1 MREIFLL
8 EEKMKE
14 LISIVIPMYYEE
26 EVAIEC
32 YDRLKSVMEDNNIR
46 YEFIFV
52 NDGSKDKTLD
62 ILTGIANLDSQA
74 KIVNFAR
81 NFGHQTAVTA
91 GVDFAAGDA
100 IVIIDADLQDP
111 PEVIP
116 TLISKWKEGY
126 EIVYAKRKKRSG
138 ETKFKL
144 LTAKYFYKFL
154 NYMSDI
160 DIPKDTGDFRIID
173 RKVADVF
180 KSMTER
186 NRFVRGMFSWVGF
199 NQTFIEYER
208 DERFA
213 GETKYPLKKMIKFAS
228 DGIIAFSTKPLKLV
242 MTLGFFSVLVS
253 FLVLVYAIS
262 IKLFGREVETGWA
275 SIMVAITFF
284 SGVQLLGMGIVGEYI
299 ARIYD
304 ESKNRPIYI
313 VKDTVNIKEASHN
326 SRRKDVV

>member
-1 MREIFLL
+1 MQ
-8 EEKMKE
+8 K
-14 LISIVIPMYYEE
+14 LISVVVPMYFEE
-26 EVAIEC
+26 EVAQEC
-32 YDRLKSVMEDNNIR
+32 YNRLKSVMLQNDIN
-46 YEFIFV
+46 YEFVFV
-52 NDGSKDKTLD
+52 NDGSTDRTME
-62 ILTGIANLDSQA
+62 ILSEIAANDYRT

-81 NFGHQTAVTA
+81 NFGHQVAVTA
-91 GVDFAAGDA
+91 GIAAAKGDA

-116 TLISKWKEGY
+116 ELIAKWEEGY
-126 EIVYAKRKKRSG
+126 EVVYAKRKQRKG
-138 ETKFKL
+138 ETWFKL

-180 KSMTER
+180 NQMTER
-186 NRFVRGMFSWVGF
+186 NRFIRGMMSWVGF
-199 NQTFIEYER
+199 RQTYVEYER

-228 DGIIAFSTKPLKLV
+228 DGIIAFSTKPLRIV
-242 MTLGFFSVLVS
+242 MTLGLLSVL
-253 FLVLVYAIS
+253 IS
-262 IKLFGREVETGWA
+262 IIVLLYTITVKIIGTDTQTGWA

-284 SGVQLLGMGIVGEYI
+284 SGIQLLGLGIVGQYI

-313 VKDTVNIKEASHN
+313 VKETINIEQEETTQTKEKVNA
-326 SRRKDVV
+326 

>member
-1 MREIFLL
+1 MQ
-8 EEKMKE
+8 K
-14 LISIVIPMYYEE
+14 LISVVVPMYFEE
-26 EVAIEC
+26 EVAQEC
-32 YDRLKSVMEDNNIR
+32 YNRLKSVMLQNDIN
-46 YEFIFV
+46 YEFVFV
-52 NDGSKDKTLD
+52 NDGSTDRTME
-62 ILTGIANLDSQA
+62 ILSEIAANDYRT

-81 NFGHQTAVTA
+81 NFGHQVAVTA
-91 GVDFAAGDA
+91 GIATAKGDA

-116 TLISKWKEGY
+116 ELIAKWEEGY
-126 EIVYAKRKKRSG
+126 EVVYAKRKQRKG
-138 ETKFKL
+138 ETWFKL

-180 KSMTER
+180 NQMTER
-186 NRFVRGMFSWVGF
+186 NRFIRGMMSWVGF
-199 NQTFIEYER
+199 RQTYVEYER

-228 DGIIAFSTKPLKLV
+228 DGIIAFSTKPLRIV
-242 MTLGFFSVLVS
+242 MTLGLLSVL
-253 FLVLVYAIS
+253 IS
-262 IKLFGREVETGWA
+262 IIVLLYTITVKIIGTGTQTGWA

-284 SGVQLLGMGIVGEYI
+284 SGIQLLGLGIVGQYI

-313 VKDTVNIKEASHN
+313 VKETINIEQEETTQTKEKVNA
-326 SRRKDVV
+326 

>member
-1 MREIFLL
+1 MD
-8 EEKMKE
+8 K
-14 LISIVIPMYYEE
+14 LISIVVPMYFEE
-26 EVAIEC
+26 EVAQEC
-32 YDRLKSVMEDNNIR
+32 YNRLKSVMIQNNIN
-46 YEFIFV
+46 YEFVFV
-52 NDGSKDKTLD
+52 NDGSTDRTME
-62 ILTGIANLDSQA
+62 ILKEIAAHDCRA
-74 KIVNFAR
+74 KVVNFAR

-91 GVDFAAGDA
+91 GIDCASGDA

-116 TLISKWKEGY
+116 ELIAKWEEGY
-126 EIVYAKRKKRSG
+126 EVVYAKRKQRKG
-138 ETKFKL
+138 ETWFKL
-144 LTAKYFYKFL
+144 LTAKYFYRFL

-180 KSMTER
+180 KQMTER
-186 NRFVRGMFSWVGF
+186 NRFIRGMMSWVGF
-199 NQTFIEYER
+199 NQTYVEYER

-228 DGIIAFSTKPLKLV
+228 DGIIAFSTKPLRIV
-242 MTLGFFSVLVS
+242 MTLGLMSVFIS
-253 FLVLVYAIS
+253 ILVLLYTVI
-262 IKLFGREVETGWA
+262 IKVIGEDIQTGWA

-284 SGVQLLGMGIVGEYI
+284 SGIQLLGLGIVGQYI

-313 VKDTVNIKEASHN
+313 VKETINVDQKDTSDSKREKVS
-326 SRRKDVV
+326 SL

>member
-1 MREIFLL
+1 
-8 EEKMKE
+8 MKE
-14 LISIVIPMYYEE
+14 LISVVVPMYYEE
-26 EVAIEC
+26 EVAQEC
-32 YDRLKSVMEDNNIR
+32 YNRLKKVMIENNIH

-52 NDGSKDKTLD
+52 NDGSTDKTLD
-62 ILTGIANLDSQA
+62 ILNEIAEEDSQA

-91 GVDFAAGDA
+91 GIDYAEGDA

-116 TLISKWKEGY
+116 TLISKWREGY

-173 RKVADVF
+173 RKAADVF
-180 KSMTER
+180 KTMTER
-186 NRFVRGMFSWVGF
+186 NRFVRGMFSWIGF
-199 NQTFIEYER
+199 KQTFIEYER

-242 MTLGFFSVLVS
+242 MTIGFFSVLIS
-253 FLVLVYAIS
+253 FLVLVYAILV
-262 IKLFGREVETGWA
+262 KLFGREVETGWA

-313 VKDTVNIKEASHN
+313 VKETTNINDSQEVNQLKL
-326 SRRKDVV
+326 

>member
-1 MREIFLL
+1 MR
-8 EEKMKE
+8 E
-14 LISIVIPMYYEE
+14 LISIVVPMYFEE
-26 EVAIEC
+26 EVAQEC
-32 YDRLKSVMEDNNIR
+32 YNRLKYVMDENYIN
-46 YEFIFV
+46 YEFVFV
-52 NDGSKDKTLD
+52 NDGSTDRTME
-62 ILTGIANLDSQA
+62 ILLGIARFDPQV

-91 GVDFAAGDA
+91 GIDYASGDA

-111 PEVIP
+111 PEVI
-116 TLISKWKEGY
+116 TELIEKWHEGY
-126 EIVYAKRKKRSG
+126 DVVYAKRKKRVG

-160 DIPKDTGDFRIID
+160 DIPKDTGDFRLID

-180 KSMTER
+180 KQMTER
-186 NRFVRGMFSWVGF
+186 NRFVRGMFSWIGF
-199 NQTFIEYER
+199 KQTFIEYER

-213 GETKYPLKKMIKFAS
+213 GETKYPLKKMIRFAS

-242 MTLGFFSVLVS
+242 MSLGFFSVLIS
-253 FLVLVYAIS
+253 FGVLLYAILV
-262 IKLFGREVETGWA
+262 KLFGHEVEAGWA

-284 SGVQLLGMGIVGEYI
+284 SGIQLLGMGIVGEYI

-304 ESKNRPIYI
+304 ESKNRPIYV
-313 VKDTVNIKEASHN
+313 VKETVGLGERHHDPLSRTKVEAGQIEN
-326 SRRKDVV
+326 

>member
-1 MREIFLL
+1 MQ
-8 EEKMKE
+8 K
-14 LISIVIPMYYEE
+14 LISVVVPMYFEE
-26 EVAIEC
+26 EVAQEC
-32 YDRLKSVMEDNNIR
+32 YNRLKSVMLQNNIN
-46 YEFIFV
+46 YEFVFV
-52 NDGSKDKTLD
+52 NDGSTDRTME
-62 ILTGIANLDSQA
+62 ILSEIAANDYRT

-81 NFGHQTAVTA
+81 NFGHQVAVTA
-91 GVDFAAGDA
+91 GIAAAKGDA

-116 TLISKWKEGY
+116 ELIAKWEEGY
-126 EIVYAKRKKRSG
+126 EVVYAKRKQRKG
-138 ETKFKL
+138 ETWFKL

-180 KSMTER
+180 NQMTER
-186 NRFVRGMFSWVGF
+186 NRFIRGMMSWVGF
-199 NQTFIEYER
+199 RQTYVEYER

-228 DGIIAFSTKPLKLV
+228 DGIIAFSTKPLRIV
-242 MTLGFFSVLVS
+242 MSLGLLSVL
-253 FLVLVYAIS
+253 IS
-262 IKLFGREVETGWA
+262 IIVLLYTITVKVFGHGTQTGWA

-284 SGVQLLGMGIVGEYI
+284 SGIQLLGLGIVGQYI

-313 VKDTVNIKEASHN
+313 VKETINIDEEETALQKEKVNA
-326 SRRKDVV
+326 

>member
-1 MREIFLL
+1 
-8 EEKMKE
+8 MKE
-14 LISIVIPMYYEE
+14 LISVVIPMYYEE
-26 EVAIEC
+26 EVAQEC
-32 YDRLKSVMEDNNIR
+32 YDRLKRVMQENKIR

-52 NDGSKDKTLD
+52 NDGSTDRTLD
-62 ILTGIANLDSQA
+62 ILNDIANRDSQA

-91 GVDFAAGDA
+91 GVDFAEGDA

-116 TLISKWKEGY
+116 DLIAKWKEGY

-173 RKVADVF
+173 RKAAEVF

-228 DGIIAFSTKPLKLV
+228 DGIIAFSTKPLKIV

-253 FLVLVYAIS
+253 FLVLVYTIGV
-262 IKLFGREVETGWA
+262 KLFGREVETGWA

-313 VKDTVNIKEASHN
+313 VKETVNMKERSHN
-326 SRRKDVV
+326 QRREVI

>member
-1 MREIFLL
+1 M
-8 EEKMKE
+8 EK
-14 LISIVIPMYYEE
+14 LISVVVPMYFEE
-26 EVAIEC
+26 EVAQEC
-32 YDRLKSVMEDNNIR
+32 YNRLKSVMIQNNIN
-46 YEFIFV
+46 YEFVFV
-52 NDGSKDKTLD
+52 NDGSTDRTME
-62 ILTGIANLDSQA
+62 ILKEIAANDYRA
-74 KIVNFAR
+74 KVVNFAR

-91 GVDFAAGDA
+91 GIDCASGDA

-116 TLISKWKEGY
+116 ELIAKWQEGY
-126 EIVYAKRKKRSG
+126 EVVYAKRKQRKG
-138 ETKFKL
+138 ETWFKL

-173 RKVADVF
+173 RKVANVF
-180 KSMTER
+180 KQMTER
-186 NRFVRGMFSWVGF
+186 NRFIRGMMSWIGFS
-199 NQTFIEYER
+199 QTYVEYER

-228 DGIIAFSTKPLKLV
+228 DGIIAFSTKPLRIV
-242 MTLGFFSVLVS
+242 MTLGLMSV
-253 FLVLVYAIS
+253 FIS
-262 IKLFGREVETGWA
+262 IAVLLYSVIVKLIGSDIQTGWA

-284 SGVQLLGMGIVGEYI
+284 SGIQLLGLGIVGQYI

-313 VKDTVNIKEASHN
+313 VKETINIDQKDITNPERETVNSL
-326 SRRKDVV
+326 

>member
-1 MREIFLL
+1 MD
-8 EEKMKE
+8 K
-14 LISIVIPMYYEE
+14 LISVVVPMYFEE
-26 EVAIEC
+26 EVAQEC
-32 YDRLKSVMEDNNIR
+32 YNRLKSVMIQNNIN
-46 YEFIFV
+46 YEFVFV
-52 NDGSKDKTLD
+52 NDGSTDRTME
-62 ILTGIANLDSQA
+62 ILKEIAANDYRA
-74 KIVNFAR
+74 KVVNFAR

-91 GVDFAAGDA
+91 GIDCASGDA

-116 TLISKWKEGY
+116 ELIAKWQEGY
-126 EIVYAKRKKRSG
+126 EVVYAKRKQRKG
-138 ETKFKL
+138 ETWFKL
-144 LTAKYFYKFL
+144 LTAKYFYRFL

-180 KSMTER
+180 KQMTER
-186 NRFVRGMFSWVGF
+186 NRFIRGMMSWIGF
-199 NQTFIEYER
+199 NQAYVEYER

-228 DGIIAFSTKPLKLV
+228 DGIIAFSTKPLRIV
-242 MTLGFFSVLVS
+242 MTLGMMSV
-253 FLVLVYAIS
+253 FIS
-262 IKLFGREVETGWA
+262 IAVLLYSVIVKIIGQDSQTGWA

-284 SGVQLLGMGIVGEYI
+284 SGIQLLGLGIVGQYI

-313 VKDTVNIKEASHN
+313 VKETINVDQKDTSEPKRETVS
-326 SRRKDVV
+326 SL

>member
-1 MREIFLL
+1 MQ
-8 EEKMKE
+8 K
-14 LISIVIPMYYEE
+14 LISVVVPMYFEE
-26 EVAIEC
+26 EVAQEC
-32 YDRLKSVMEDNNIR
+32 YNRLKSVMLQNDIN
-46 YEFIFV
+46 YEFVFV
-52 NDGSKDKTLD
+52 NDGSTDRTME
-62 ILTGIANLDSQA
+62 ILSEIAANDYRT

-81 NFGHQTAVTA
+81 NFGHQVAVTA
-91 GVDFAAGDA
+91 GIAAAKGDA

-116 TLISKWKEGY
+116 ELIAKWEEGY
-126 EIVYAKRKKRSG
+126 EVVYAKRKQRKG
-138 ETKFKL
+138 ETWFKL

-173 RKVADVF
+173 RKIADVF
-180 KSMTER
+180 NQMTER
-186 NRFVRGMFSWVGF
+186 NRFIRGMMSWVGF
-199 NQTFIEYER
+199 RQTYVEYER

-228 DGIIAFSTKPLKLV
+228 DGIIAFSTKPLRIV
-242 MTLGFFSVLVS
+242 MTLGLLSVLVS
-253 FLVLVYAIS
+253 IIVLLYTITVKI
-262 IKLFGREVETGWA
+262 IGTGTQTGWA

-284 SGVQLLGMGIVGEYI
+284 SGIQLLGLGIVGQYI

-313 VKDTVNIKEASHN
+313 VKETINIEQEETTQTKEKVNA
-326 SRRKDVV
+326 

>member
-1 MREIFLL
+1 MQ
-8 EEKMKE
+8 K
-14 LISIVIPMYYEE
+14 LISVVVPMYFEE
-26 EVAIEC
+26 EVAQEC
-32 YDRLKSVMEDNNIR
+32 YNRLKSVMLQNNIN
-46 YEFIFV
+46 YEFVFV
-52 NDGSKDKTLD
+52 NDGSTDRTME
-62 ILTGIANLDSQA
+62 ILSEIAANDYRT

-81 NFGHQTAVTA
+81 NFGHQVAVTA
-91 GVDFAAGDA
+91 GIAAAKGDA

-116 TLISKWKEGY
+116 ELIAKWEEGY
-126 EIVYAKRKKRSG
+126 EVVYAKRKQRKG
-138 ETKFKL
+138 ETWFKL

-180 KSMTER
+180 NQMTER
-186 NRFVRGMFSWVGF
+186 NRFIRGMMSWVGF
-199 NQTFIEYER
+199 RQTYVEYER

-228 DGIIAFSTKPLKLV
+228 DGIIAFSTKPLRIV
-242 MTLGFFSVLVS
+242 MTLGLLSVLVS
-253 FLVLVYAIS
+253 IIVLLYTITVKI
-262 IKLFGREVETGWA
+262 IGTGTQTGWA

-284 SGVQLLGMGIVGEYI
+284 SGIQLLGLGIVGQYI

-313 VKDTVNIKEASHN
+313 VKETINIEQEETTQTKEKVNA
-326 SRRKDVV
+326 

>member
-1 MREIFLL
+1 MQ
-8 EEKMKE
+8 K
-14 LISIVIPMYYEE
+14 LISVVVPMYFEE
-26 EVAIEC
+26 EVAQEC
-32 YDRLKSVMEDNNIR
+32 YNRLKSVMLQNDIN
-46 YEFIFV
+46 YEFVFV
-52 NDGSKDKTLD
+52 NDGSTDRTME
-62 ILTGIANLDSQA
+62 ILSEIAANDYRT

-81 NFGHQTAVTA
+81 NFGHQVAVTA
-91 GVDFAAGDA
+91 GIAAAKGDA

-116 TLISKWKEGY
+116 ELIAKWEEGY
-126 EIVYAKRKKRSG
+126 EVVYAKRKQRKG
-138 ETKFKL
+138 ETWFKL

-180 KSMTER
+180 NQMTER
-186 NRFVRGMFSWVGF
+186 NRFIRGMMSWVGF
-199 NQTFIEYER
+199 RQTYVEYER

-228 DGIIAFSTKPLKLV
+228 DGIIAFSTKPLRIV
-242 MTLGFFSVLVS
+242 MTLGLLSVLVS
-253 FLVLVYAIS
+253 IIVLLYTITVKIIGS
-262 IKLFGREVETGWA
+262 GTQTGWA

-284 SGVQLLGMGIVGEYI
+284 SGIQLLGLGIVGQYI

-313 VKDTVNIKEASHN
+313 VKETINIEQEETTQTKEKVNA
-326 SRRKDVV
+326 

>member
-1 MREIFLL
+1 MQ
-8 EEKMKE
+8 K
-14 LISIVIPMYYEE
+14 LISVVVPMYFEE
-26 EVAIEC
+26 EVAQEC
-32 YDRLKSVMEDNNIR
+32 YNRLKSVMLQNDIN
-46 YEFIFV
+46 YEFVFV
-52 NDGSKDKTLD
+52 NDGSTDRTME
-62 ILTGIANLDSQA
+62 ILSEIAANDYRT

-81 NFGHQTAVTA
+81 NFGHQIAVTA
-91 GVDFAAGDA
+91 GIAAAKGDA

-116 TLISKWKEGY
+116 ELIAKWEEGY
-126 EIVYAKRKKRSG
+126 EVVYAKRKQRKG
-138 ETKFKL
+138 ETWFKL

-180 KSMTER
+180 NQMTER
-186 NRFVRGMFSWVGF
+186 NRFIRGMMSWVGF
-199 NQTFIEYER
+199 RQTYVEYER

-228 DGIIAFSTKPLKLV
+228 DGIIAFSTKPLRIV
-242 MTLGFFSVLVS
+242 MTLGLLSVL
-253 FLVLVYAIS
+253 IS
-262 IKLFGREVETGWA
+262 IIVLLYTITVKIIGSGTQTGWA

-284 SGVQLLGMGIVGEYI
+284 SGIQLLGLGIVGQYI

-313 VKDTVNIKEASHN
+313 VKETINIEQEETTQTKEKVNA
-326 SRRKDVV
+326 